1 MPSFNTSYLFSKKKG
16 MSIPVVAVPEKVKD
30 ALCIDQVHPNGIF
43 KIEPGTGIGL
53 YDQCYIF
60 EDINYKNQ
68 DEGRKT
74 STLLEVMKI
83 YKAMDSQMKFTI
95 ASEQQDMNLFMENI
109 FQPIHGEEYPQLEQG
124 IGAWINQKIDE
135 GTRDIRRVLYLTV
148 TCRAQSFEEAGFF
161 FAALDTSLRTSF
173 AALKSRLYRMS
184 GEERLLVLQNI
195 LRLGEGGIQPR
206 NLSMEDDSW
215 KNQILPAYIHAEEDF
230 LQINRKYVSILF
242 AQDYDAS
249 LDEEKV
255 VHSLAGTLFPTYITL
270 DIEPVKRRLLKDRLQ
285 IAHNNNERAIVLEQD
300 QNVKNQQYARGT
312 SYSLGK
318 KKSEIEGL
326 MNQVDEND
334 EEGLFLGMLVL
345 VYADDLDILAQRMDT
360 LKQIAVSN
368 GYSLE
373 PYYHR
378 QLKALNT
385 VLPIGGRQVNHMRF
399 LLTSSAV
406 AFQPF
411 YSKDLHDP
419 GGIILGLNRIT
430 KQLLI
435 GNRKSLKNPHGM
447 ICGHTGSGKSF
458 FVKTTEIAQPLLF
471 TDDDIIVIDP
481 NNEQKEFITALGGQ
495 YFDFA
500 PQCQIYL
507 NPFEVPRMIWE
518 SDSIGRNRFVA
529 KMSEYAGRFCAACM
543 KNMLVTQVHLNL
555 IDRAV
560 RRMYEAYFAQ
570 KKYHSQNQPTLTQL
584 WNILKES
591 VETEVAPEQR
601 KRLIDIVDCL
611 EIYVTG
617 VYDMFA
623 HLSNLDINH
632 RLVGFGLDD
641 IPENAKQPIMLTLME
656 LVGLRIEYNQEELV
670 ASHLFVDEAQ
680 MLCEDEFSAEELL
693 YAVETY
699 RKKGAIV
706 TLAVQNLQHALDHPK
721 LRDMFSNCAYKVFFD
736 QGGVDAAALADIQ
749 ELSRD
754 EYLAL
759 SENVPGHG
767 ILVQNDQVYL
777 MDARMD
783 KNNILYPLFDTD
795 FHDKAKQKEEKKHK
809 ENKGDLKTRILSL
822 LKISAMEEQALI
834 EMCASTHTEKEVTE
848 MLEQL
853 IMEKEVEKEGTLYKI
868 MKG

>member
-1 MPSFNTSYLFSKKKG
+1 MPSFNTSYLFSKKKE

-30 ALCIDQVHPNGIF
+30 ALCIDQVHPKGIF
-43 KIEPGTGIGL
+43 KIEPGKGNCL

-68 DEGRKT
+68 DEDKKT
-74 STLLEVMKI
+74 TTLLEVMKI

-95 ASEQQDMNLFMENI
+95 ASEQQDMNLFMDEI
-109 FQPIHGEEYPQLEQG
+109 FQPVHGEEYPQLEQG
-124 IGAWINQKIDE
+124 LGAWINQKIEE

-206 NLSMEDDSW
+206 NLSTRDDSW
-215 KNQILPAYIHAEEDF
+215 KNQILPAYIHAEEDY
-230 LQINRKYVSILF
+230 LQINRKYVSLLF

-285 IAHNNNERAIVLEQD
+285 IAHNNNERAIILEQD

-345 VYADDLDILAQRMDT
+345 VYADDLDTLAQRMDT
-360 LKQIAVSN
+360 LKQIAVTN

-411 YSKDLHDP
+411 YSKNLHDP
-419 GGIILGLNRIT
+419 GGMILGLNRIT

-435 GNRKSLKNPHGM
+435 GNRKKLKNPHGM

-458 FVKTTEIAQPLLF
+458 FVKTTEISQPLLF
-471 TDDDIIVIDP
+471 TDDDILVIDP

-495 YFDFA
+495 YFDFT

-507 NPFEVPRMIWE
+507 NPFEVPRVIWE

-529 KMSEYAGRFCAACM
+529 KMSEYAGRFCAATM

-560 RRMYEAYFAQ
+560 RSMYEKYFAQ
-570 KKYHSQNQPTLTQL
+570 KKYQPQNQPTLTLL
-584 WNILKES
+584 WTILKES
-591 VETEVAPEQR
+591 AETETAPEQR
-601 KRLIDIVDCL
+601 RRLIDIADCL
-611 EIYVTG
+611 EIFVTG

-623 HLSNLDINH
+623 HQSNLDINH
-632 RLVGFGLDD
+632 RLVGFGLYN
-641 IPENAKQPIMLTLME
+641 IPENAKKPIMLTLME

-680 MLCEDEFSAEELL
+680 MLCEDEFCAEELL

-706 TLAVQNLQHALDHPK
+706 TLAVQNLQHALEHPK

-736 QGGVDAAALADIQ
+736 QGGVDAAALSDIQ
-749 ELSRD
+749 ELSAD

-759 SENVPGHG
+759 SENVPGNG
-767 ILVQNDQVYL
+767 VLVQDDQVYL
-777 MDARMD
+777 MDSRMD
-783 KNNILYPLFDTD
+783 KNNILYPLFDTN
-795 FHDKAKQKEEKKHK
+795 FHDKAKQREEKKHK
-809 ENKGDLKTRILSL
+809 ENKGDLKSRIISL
-822 LKISAMEEQALI
+822 LKISAMEEQTLI
-834 EMCASTHTEKEVTE
+834 EMCASTHKEKEVIE
-848 MLEQL
+848 MLDQL
-853 IMEKEVEKEGTLYKI
+853 TLQKEVEKEGTLYQI